1 LYILKGIFSRVI
13 VVLGVSLLVFVLTR
27 VVPSDPVAYML
38 GPRATPAS
46 IEQVKK
52 ELKLDLPIPIQYIQ
66 YIKRILFEKK
76 LGMSLIERKDV
87 FDIVKERLP
96 ATIELV
102 IFAMSIA
109 IVLGIP
115 LGVLSATHK
124 NTFIDQFSR
133 VFTVSGVS
141 IPAFWSG
148 IMLQLLLGYG
158 LSLLPLVGRIDGIPP
173 HHITGLYLFD
183 SLITLNFSAFFDSL
197 RHIIL
202 PALVLSFSP
211 LANFTRMLR
220 VNMLDELTK
229 NYIVVYRCSGISE
242 NVIVWKYMLK
252 NAFSS
257 TLTMIGLLTGFM
269 LGGAFVVEKVFA
281 WPGLARF
288 GTDAIFNNDYNGMV
302 GVVIIFSSA
311 FVIINFVID
320 ILYSY
325 LDPRIRL
332 RGVE

>member
-1 LYILKGIFSRVI
+1 MVL

-27 VVPSDPVAYML
+27 VVPSDPVAYLL
-38 GPRATPAS
+38 GPRATKAS

-66 YIKRILFEKK
+66 YIKGIFFERK
-76 LGMSLIERKDV
+76 LGISLIERRDV

-96 ATIELV
+96 ATIELI
-102 IFAMSIA
+102 IFAMLIA
-109 IVLGIP
+109 LVLGIP
-115 LGVLSATHK
+115 LGVISAIYK

-133 VFTVSGVS
+133 VFTVAGVS
-141 IPAFWSG
+141 IPQFWSG

-158 LSLLPLVGRIDGIPP
+158 LSLLPLVGRIEGIPP

-197 RHIIL
+197 YHIIL

-229 NYIVVYRCSGISE
+229 NYIVVFRCSGISE
-242 NVIVWKYMLK
+242 NTIVWKYMLK

-257 TLTMIGLLTGFM
+257 TLTMIGLTTGFM

-288 GTDAIFNNDYNGMV
+288 GTDAIFNNDYNGMI
-302 GVVIIFSSA
+302 GVIITISLV

-320 ILYSY
+320 ILYTY
-325 LDPRIRL
+325 LDPRIKLRL
-332 RGVE
+332 KK

>member
-1 LYILKGIFSRVI
+1 MVA
-13 VVLGVSLLVFVLTR
+13 VVLGVSLLVFILTR
-27 VVPSDPVAYML
+27 VVPSDPVAYVL

-46 IEQVKK
+46 IEQLKK

-66 YIKRILFEKK
+66 YIKEIFFERK
-76 LGMSLIERKDV
+76 LGMSLIERRDV
-87 FDIVKERLP
+87 FGIVKEKLP
-96 ATIELV
+96 ATIELI
-102 IFAMSIA
+102 IFAMLIA

-115 LGVLSATHK
+115 LGVISAIYK
-124 NTFIDQFSR
+124 NTFIDHFSR
-133 VFTVSGVS
+133 IFTVTGVS
-141 IPAFWSG
+141 IPQFWSG

-158 LSLLPLVGRIDGIPP
+158 LSLLPLVGRINGIPP

-220 VNMLDELTK
+220 VSMLDELTK
-229 NYIVVYRCSGISE
+229 NYIVVFRCSGIPE
-242 NVIVWKYMLK
+242 NIIVWKYMLK

-257 TLTMIGLLTGFM
+257 TLTMIGLITGFM

-302 GVVIIFSSA
+302 GVITTISLV

-320 ILYSY
+320 ILYTY
-325 LDPRIRL
+325 LDPRIKLRL
-332 RGVE
+332 KK